1 MKKVKELM
9 RQIMSEPKSNGVQFS
24 KVIVLICLGIM
35 VIGIIAALV
44 VATIFNLVEV
54 PVALITACGAVGV
67 TAVVWNL
74 KKSQTENTVKIY
86 TEAYKDMIKFKK
98 EMGVEEDDL
107 MNGIENGIVD
117 KMNGSIEE
125 ALIDSTTLI
134 EKQEVL

>member
-1 MKKVKELM
+1 MLK
-9 RQIMSEPKSNGVQFS
+9 QDNGKLQFS

-35 VIGIIAALV
+35 VIGIVAALV

-98 EMGVEEDDL
+98 EMGIEEDDL
-107 MNGIENGIVD
+107 MSGIENEIVD

-125 ALIDSTTLI
+125 ALIDSTALI

>member
-1 MKKVKELM
+1 MKKVKKLM

-35 VIGIIAALV
+35 VIGIVAALV

-98 EMGVEEDDL
+98 EMGIKEDDL
-107 MNGIENGIVD
+107 MSGIENGIVD
-117 KMNGSIEE
+117 KMKGSIGE

>member
-1 MKKVKELM
+1 MLK
-9 RQIMSEPKSNGVQFS
+9 QDNGKLQFS

-35 VIGIIAALV
+35 IIGIIAALV

-107 MNGIENGIVD
+107 MSGIENGIVD

>member
-35 VIGIIAALV
+35 VIGIVAALV

-98 EMGVEEDDL
+98 EMGIKEDYISTLRSCKPL
-107 MNGIENGIVD
+107 MHIFEILC
-117 KMNGSIEE
+117 GSWCVVTP
-125 ALIDSTTLI
+125 ST
-134 EKQEVL
+134 

>member
-1 MKKVKELM
+1 MLK
-9 RQIMSEPKSNGVQFS
+9 QDNGKLQFS

-35 VIGIIAALV
+35 VIGIVAALL

-98 EMGVEEDDL
+98 EMGIKEDDL

-117 KMNGSIEE
+117 KMNGFIEE
-125 ALIDSTTLI
+125 ALLDSTTLI

>member
-1 MKKVKELM
+1 MLK
-9 RQIMSEPKSNGVQFS
+9 QDNGKLQFS
-24 KVIVLICLGIM
+24 KVIVLICLNIM
-35 VIGIIAALV
+35 VIGIVAALV
-44 VATIFNLVEV
+44 IATIFKLVEV
-54 PVALITACGAVGV
+54 HVGLMTACGAVGV
-67 TAVVWNL
+67 IEVVWNL

-98 EMGVEEDDL
+98 EMGIEEDDL
-107 MNGIENGIVD
+107 MSGIENGIVD

>member
-24 KVIVLICLGIM
+24 KVIVLTCLGIM
-35 VIGIIAALV
+35 VIGIVAALV

-98 EMGVEEDDL
+98 EMGIKEDYISTLRSCKPL
-107 MNGIENGIVD
+107 MHIFEILC
-117 KMNGSIEE
+117 GSWCVVTP
-125 ALIDSTTLI
+125 ST
-134 EKQEVL
+134 